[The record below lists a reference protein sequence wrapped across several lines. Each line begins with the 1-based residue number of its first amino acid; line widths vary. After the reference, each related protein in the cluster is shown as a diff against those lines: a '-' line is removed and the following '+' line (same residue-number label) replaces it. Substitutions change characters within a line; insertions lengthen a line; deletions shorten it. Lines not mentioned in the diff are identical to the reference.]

1 MFPRYHPH
9 CIFLSGFPGENAHS
23 FILNA
28 YHGSA
33 YLISCSDLMFSRPA
47 PECSPLY
54 VSSMLM
60 LSVGDIGFLSDS
72 AYGVSFTAFF
82 ILCIIAQ
89 QFCICKHRPAPVP
102 AARRAFRH
110 RLARAAPLARSWLHR
125 HRAARAFRKI
135 ASCCRP
141 WRLDGLLHVDGRA
154 RNPSPRHAPAPRL
167 RRARVSRVRRQPTT
181 GCRRHWPPRLHVHP
195 HQAVD
200 DPTSR
205 RGRNEQRSGGL
216 VWLGQARS
224 SLCRCVAAAFIGL
237 RYLGRRRSL
246 APLDSCR

>member
-1 MFPRYHPH
+1 MCTAPSSFTSVPSGVSSRVLRRCLLFLYACHKFHVLFSSLSRLSRIAFSNKKVPEQFFNYCSGTGYFMFPRYHPH
-9 CIFLSGFPGENAHS
+9 CVFLSGFPGENAHS

-89 QFCICKHRPAPVP
+89 QFCICKHLI
-102 AARRAFRH
+102 FT
-110 RLARAAPLARSWLHR
+110 
-125 HRAARAFRKI
+125 
-135 ASCCRP
+135 
-141 WRLDGLLHVDGRA
+141 D
-154 RNPSPRHAPAPRL
+154 
-167 RRARVSRVRRQPTT
+167 
-181 GCRRHWPPRLHVHP
+181 
-195 HQAVD
+195 
-200 DPTSR
+200 
-205 RGRNEQRSGGL
+205 
-216 VWLGQARS
+216 
-224 SLCRCVAAAFIGL
+224 FI
-237 RYLGRRRSL
+237 
-246 APLDSCR
+246 

>member
-1 MFPRYHPH
+1 MIRCGTGTFLKNKTLSFRFSTNNRMHAPRTFYYHEYKKPRKSICFSGAKSLSIPRYHPH
-9 CIFLSGFPGENAHS
+9 CVFLSGFPGENAHS

-89 QFCICKHRPAPVP
+89 QFYICKHLI
-102 AARRAFRH
+102 FT
-110 RLARAAPLARSWLHR
+110 
-125 HRAARAFRKI
+125 
-135 ASCCRP
+135 
-141 WRLDGLLHVDGRA
+141 D
-154 RNPSPRHAPAPRL
+154 
-167 RRARVSRVRRQPTT
+167 
-181 GCRRHWPPRLHVHP
+181 
-195 HQAVD
+195 
-200 DPTSR
+200 
-205 RGRNEQRSGGL
+205 
-216 VWLGQARS
+216 
-224 SLCRCVAAAFIGL
+224 FI
-237 RYLGRRRSL
+237 
-246 APLDSCR
+246 